1 MKNVEVVI
9 NPTEIRS
16 VKYSN
21 AFSPW
26 YSQPNIVENA
36 KSAMPSVIKNA
47 PVLPSTV
54 SKALIVSAEPT
65 SSSLY

>member
-21 AFSPW
+21 AF
-26 YSQPNIVENA
+26 QKTGREN
-36 KSAMPSVIKNA
+36 SAFGEI
-47 PVLPSTV
+47 
-54 SKALIVSAEPT
+54 
-65 SSSLY
+65 

>member
-21 AFSPW
+21 AF
-26 YSQPNIVENA
+26 Q
-36 KSAMPSVIKNA
+36 KNRER
-47 PVLPSTV
+47 
-54 SKALIVSAEPT
+54 K
-65 SSSLY
+65 